1 MVTDSSNSTHFTN
14 RNPTSITT
22 DAYVQSTDFL
32 VLFIG
37 FLIDLP
43 VVGCLDVSHHF
54 VGLLLLGFL
63 VVGRAVDG
71 FLLVGFLVVGRAVDG
86 FLLVGFL
93 VVGRAVDGFLVVGRT
108 LDGFLVVGRT
118 LDGFLVVGLVVEG
131 LRVVGVAV
139 DGTEVAQDVGLNALS
154 LQTNAVIQSVKYD
167 TLVNTRGF
175 SSIPQPEPPKETMP
189 I

>member
-71 FLLVGFLVVGRAVDG
+71 FLLVGFLVVG
-86 FLLVGFL
+86 L
-93 VVGRAVDGFLVVGRT
+93 
-108 LDGFLVVGRT
+108 T

-139 DGTEVAQDVGLNALS
+139 DGTEVGQDVGLNALS

-175 SSIPQPEPPKETMP
+175 SSIPQPDPPKETRP